1 MRPTQA
7 SDVDRDLQALE
18 NGALPARVNRALRI
32 LDDRNNGPEFEL
44 PDADELSHTQFLAGI
59 DRLHEDKSA
68 YPRFNEL
75 KSVDELTGPFAPEEV
90 IIVAGDTGDGKS
102 MLCQNLFDDQIE
114 HDVPTLYIGTEQSAE
129 VLMMKQA
136 CIRAGVSQR
145 LVLKPRKHEL
155 GTELYEDAVHACQR
169 EMKVINTEFRGLAF
183 YAACDYVN
191 QRELKKWISGG
202 VREYGIEF
210 VIVDHIDQVDHG
222 SGRNPVSEVTATVQL
237 LHNLAREHRMPIVV
251 ASQIKRRSGDPLAK
265 HSPPD
270 AHDLAGAAGK
280 ERVMALGLGVW
291 RPLRFGIGV
300 KELREM
306 KKKTAYGLRGQDTIY
321 EPNTMGVR
329 LLKDRLG
336 NCPGQQ
342 VFLHVG
348 KGGKLEDDPATTHGI
363 DSGGFR

>member
-1 MRPTQA
+1 MNQPITQL
-7 SDVDRDLQALE
+7 DRDLEKIEYSREKPRAE
-18 NGALPARVNRALRI
+18 RALRI
-32 LDDRNNGPEFEL
+32 LDNRNEGPEFEL
-44 PDADELSHTQFLAGI
+44 PDPDELAHTQFLAGI

-75 KSVDELTGPFAPEEV
+75 ESVDSLTGPLAPEEV

-102 MLCQNLFDDQIE
+102 MLCQNLFDDQCE

-145 LVLKPRKHEL
+145 LVLKPRKHEVGSAEHEEAL
-155 GTELYEDAVHACQR
+155 HKVQR
-169 EMKVINTEFRGLAF
+169 EMKLINTEFRGLAF

-191 QRELKKWISGG
+191 QHELKKWISGG

-222 SGRNPVSEVTATVQL
+222 TGRNPVSELTATVQL
-237 LHNLAREHRMPIVV
+237 LHNLAREHKMPIVV

-291 RPLRFGIGV
+291 RPLRTDLGV

-306 KKKTAYGLRGQDTIY
+306 KKRTTYGLRGQDAIY
-321 EPNTMGVR
+321 QPNTMGVW

-348 KGGKLEDDPATTHGI
+348 KGGRLSDDPGATHGI
-363 DSGGFR
+363 TSGAFR